1 MFSKEK
7 RKINKSLAFGISN
20 TRRKKQMSMN
30 KLEPENFEL
39 ERSSVWRFPIRGD
52 WATHDA
58 SYRGNWSPY
67 IPRNII
73 LRYSK
78 ENDLILDQF
87 VGSGTTLI
95 EAKLLARNA
104 IGVDINS
111 SALEIT
117 KKKLSFNYHTSS
129 KIQVIKGNAIN
140 LDFIED
146 NSIDLICTHPPYA
159 DIIKYSSDIEGDL
172 SILSEEDF
180 LKSMQK
186 VANESFRVLK
196 GNRYCAFL
204 IGDIRKKGFVH
215 PLGFNCLSKFLYA
228 GFQLKEIVIK
238 EQFNCLSTSKWI
250 NKSISNN
257 FLLLAHE
264 YLFIL
269 KKI

>member
-1 MFSKEK
+1 MG
-7 RKINKSLAFGISN
+7 NSL
-20 TRRKKQMSMN
+20 MY
-30 KLEPENFEL
+30 PENFTMEKT
-39 ERSSVWRFPIRGD
+39 SVWRFPNRGN
-52 WATHDA
+52 WATHDG

-87 VGSGTTLI
+87 VGSGTTLV
-95 EAKLLARNA
+95 EAKLLGRNA
-104 IGVDINS
+104 IGVDINPK
-111 SALEIT
+111 ALEIA
-117 KKKLSFNYHTSS
+117 KNKLSFDYHALS
-129 KIQVIKGNAIN
+129 KIQLIEGNATNLEFIN
-140 LDFIED
+140 A

-172 SILSEEDF
+172 SILTEEDF
-180 LKSMQK
+180 LKNMQK

-196 GNRYCAFL
+196 ENRYCAFL

-228 GFQLKEIVIK
+228 GFHLKEIVIK
-238 EQFNCLSTSKWI
+238 EQFNCLSTNKWI
-250 NKSISNN
+250 DKSISKN

-269 KKI
+269 KK